1 MLTAELSKL
10 GLTNAE
16 LFLGLHSDHE
26 LGCLV
31 TDLRKPVE
39 AEGVLTWSTGT
50 PTLTV
55 QHIAA
60 ALETAWQMSIVSM
73 SQEDQSHCKKL
84 CSLCSLQP
92 DALTPHRN
100 ITELSMPQHILE
112 TCRNAV
118 ATFYRTELA
127 DEPALSHFK
136 LFSLSADGKHWKSS
150 DITEAHIH
158 SGYASNAAIDKYMA
172 CAVLGGSNNLDFMRG
187 YTSQL
192 GCHCYNFLMCDI
204 DDNHDC

>member
-118 ATFYRTELA
+118 ATFLEQNLLMNQHCLISSFSRCQQTENTG
-127 DEPALSHFK
+127 SHQTSLK
-136 LFSLSADGKHWKSS
+136 LIF
-150 DITEAHIH
+150 I
-158 SGYASNAAIDKYMA
+158 
-172 CAVLGGSNNLDFMRG
+172 RG
-187 YTSQL
+187 M
-192 GCHCYNFLMCDI
+192 HLMQP
-204 DDNHDC
+204 